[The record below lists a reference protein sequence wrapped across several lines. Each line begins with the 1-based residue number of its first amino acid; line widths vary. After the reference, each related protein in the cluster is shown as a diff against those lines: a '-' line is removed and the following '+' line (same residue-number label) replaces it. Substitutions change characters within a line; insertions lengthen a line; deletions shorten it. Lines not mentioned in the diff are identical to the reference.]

1 MSHDSIDILMALA
14 VFILT
19 IISGIIPFKIK
30 LKTPEKYDFPIGE
43 ALANGV
49 FLGAGLIHMLSS
61 SAREFSSIGYNFP
74 WAFFI
79 CGATFLFFLL
89 SEHVGF
95 FVRDGAQN
103 QTLLVAI
110 VSTVMLS
117 IHSFFTGAALGITS
131 TTSLS
136 VLLFIAILAHK
147 WAASFSLSVYINKTS
162 LRLSRRITLF
172 IIFSA
177 MVPLGIYFGNLLHS
191 HYVHNQLL
199 KPMLTAMASG
209 TFIYLGTLH
218 GFKKILTQKGCC
230 NLDQYFY
237 VIFGFGLMALVAIWL

>member
-1 MSHDSIDILMALA
+1 MSHHVIDVLMALA
-14 VFILT
+14 IFLLT
-19 IISGIIPFKIK
+19 IVSGIIPFKIK
-30 LKTPEKYDFPIGE
+30 LKAPKQYDFPIGE

-49 FLGAGLIHMLSS
+49 FLGAGLIHMLSR
-61 SAREFSSIGYNFP
+61 SASEFSTLGFSFP

-79 CGATFLFFLL
+79 CGVTFLFFLL
-89 SEHVGF
+89 SEHIGF
-95 FVRDGAQN
+95 FIRDEGEN

-117 IHSFFTGAALGITS
+117 AHSFFTGAALGITS

-136 VLLFIAILAHK
+136 FLLFIAILAHK

-162 LRLSRRITLF
+162 LKFSRRLALF
-172 IIFSA
+172 IIFST
-177 MVPLGIYFGNLLHS
+177 MLPLGIYVGNLLHS
-191 HYVHNQLL
+191 QYVHNELIQ
-199 KPMLTAMASG
+199 PILTAIASG

-230 NLDQYFY
+230 NLEQYFY
-237 VIFGFGLMALVAIWL
+237 VIFGFSLMALVAIWL